1 MFLHSVLFAYGRH
14 TITESWYVDATIGIN
29 RLYYIHS
36 GSVTFRHPDGD
47 ITLTPGQLYLLPQNL
62 EFQPVFPLTSPVD
75 HSYFD
80 FITVGEIDFSQF
92 LCINPKSDDIL
103 SRALEFALS
112 VTDTYHTGDGFA
124 LAKTALDA
132 LLYAL
137 LNTQKLTLII
147 HGRLNSVLSY
157 ISEHY
162 SEDISL
168 EQLSDICFLSKKYF
182 IRYFRQETGF
192 TPYQYIKKIR
202 LTHAISQ
209 LRLGNPIQK
218 IAESVGYES
227 ASALSKA
234 IKKEYGKSPEKFRQ
248 TLSPDSFFNSH

>member
-14 TITESWYVDATIGIN
+14 TITESWYVDAAIGIN

-36 GSVTFRHPDGD
+36 GSVTFRHPEGD
-47 ITLTPGQLYLLPQNL
+47 ITLTPGNLYLLPQNL
-62 EFQPVFPLTSPVD
+62 EFQPVFPLLSPVD

-80 FITVGEIDFSQF
+80 FITVGEIDFSSF
-92 LCINPKSDDIL
+92 LCIKPTSDAIL
-103 SRALEFALS
+103 SHALDFAIS
-112 VTDTYHTGDGFA
+112 VTNAHQTGDGFA

-132 LLYAL
+132 LLYSL
-137 LNTQKLTLII
+137 LNAQKLKPV
-147 HGRLNSVLSY
+147 HHNRLESVLNY

-162 SEDISL
+162 SDDITL

-182 IRYFRQETGF
+182 IRYFCQQTGF

-209 LRLGNPIQK
+209 LRSGHTLQK

-248 TLSPDSFFNSH
+248 TLSPDSFLT